1 MKLCEKYKA
10 VVNEYL
16 QAFCKKQNCE
26 SDFEIE
32 YENYSYSI
40 ADITIMF
47 IEIKYDIDFEIE
59 KGLIFKF
66 QHYCIDEYSNGKKS
80 MNYTNWLNQFH
91 NYKLNFN

>member
-16 QAFCKKQNCE
+16 TAFCAKQECE
-26 SDFEIE
+26 VDFEFGVMH
-32 YENYSYSI
+32 SYSI
-40 ADITIMF
+40 ADVTITF

-66 QHYCIDEYSNGKKS
+66 QHYCIDNHSNGKKPMS
-80 MNYTNWLNQFH
+80 YPNWLSYFH

>member
-16 QAFCKKQNCE
+16 TAFCAKQECE
-26 SDFEIE
+26 VDFEQNSYYFFIAD
-32 YENYSYSI
+32 YSI
-40 ADITIMF
+40 SLD
-47 IEIKYDIDFEIE
+47 EIRYDIDFEIE

-66 QHYCIDEYSNGKKS
+66 QHYCIDNHSNGKKPMS
-80 MNYTNWLNQFH
+80 YPNWLSYFH